1 MSWTSP
7 QICYVPIRSPGDGG
21 GSKGRKT
28 EWGKRQ
34 KLYSTKVPKQN
45 TKKVQ
50 LKATET
56 DSKLK
61 CNSWVSEQTQN
72 RSKLK

>member
-28 EWGKRQ
+28 EWQKYKNFTQQRFQNKIPKRLNSKRDLHDGNWSQ
-34 KLYSTKVPKQN
+34 IKMQLISKRTN
-45 TKKVQ
+45 TK
-50 LKATET
+50 
-56 DSKLK
+56 
-61 CNSWVSEQTQN
+61 
-72 RSKLK
+72 